1 MLFILLHHF
10 IVHGSEFVTAPSV
23 WLTIM
28 NSFLVIAVDCF
39 VLISGY
45 FGIKAKWIGFIHLY
59 VLCAFY
65 SVFLT
70 LFSFYETGQF
80 SIKEFL
86 FSFLVFSNSKWW
98 FIQCYVYLFILSPIL
113 NIVIDSISKNRKV
126 FIALLLIG
134 SSLISFM
141 AFVFVVGKQI

>member
-45 FGIKAKWIGFIHLY
+45 FGIKAKWKGFIHCMY
-59 VLCAFY
+59 CVP
-65 SVFLT
+65 
-70 LFSFYETGQF
+70 
-80 SIKEFL
+80 
-86 FSFLVFSNSKWW
+86 
-98 FIQCYVYLFILSPIL
+98 FIVCF
-113 NIVIDSISKNRKV
+113 
-126 FIALLLIG
+126 
-134 SSLISFM
+134 
-141 AFVFVVGKQI
+141 

>member
-1 MLFILLHHF
+1 MQEQFRGGKKSCQNNLGRDSNIELLRLVCMLFILLHHF

-45 FGIKAKWIGFIHLY
+45 FGIKAKWKGFIHLY

-65 SVFLT
+65 SVFISDIYGKEVL
-70 LFSFYETGQF
+70 
-80 SIKEFL
+80 IKMD
-86 FSFLVFSNSKWW
+86 
-98 FIQCYVYLFILSPIL
+98 I
-113 NIVIDSISKNRKV
+113 
-126 FIALLLIG
+126 
-134 SSLISFM
+134 M
-141 AFVFVVGKQI
+141 